1 MCFVVNIIRMDEEH
15 FPWPTWEFKLL
26 KIHANLNK
34 KNLFMIKKLISGIS
48 HTPELFDFCKCWKC
62 DDLYYLLI
70 V

>member
-1 MCFVVNIIRMDEEH
+1 MENI
-15 FPWPTWEFKLL
+15 FPGLHESLNFLKSMQTWT
-26 KIHANLNK
+26 K

-48 HTPELFDFCKCWKC
+48 HTPELFGFWKC